1 MKLEAP
7 VSSLQPRAFSLE
19 PRASSLWLFVA
30 LACLCAMLFAGCAL
44 YRNDRAWVPKEQYQ
58 YAREMFIQ
66 TGSLDLVQQR
76 LTDMKW
82 RRAKVN
88 EIVYRLGKE
97 FEVLPEELPAQPPAE
112 IPAKQAGG

>member
-1 MKLEAP
+1 MK
-7 VSSLQPRAFSLE
+7 SQPQ
-19 PRASSLWLFVA
+19 ASSLKPQAFGLQPQAFGLRFLVA

-66 TGSLDLVQQR
+66 TGSLDLVQRR

-97 FEVLPEELPAQPPAE
+97 FEVLPEELPTVQT
-112 IPAKQAGG
+112 GG